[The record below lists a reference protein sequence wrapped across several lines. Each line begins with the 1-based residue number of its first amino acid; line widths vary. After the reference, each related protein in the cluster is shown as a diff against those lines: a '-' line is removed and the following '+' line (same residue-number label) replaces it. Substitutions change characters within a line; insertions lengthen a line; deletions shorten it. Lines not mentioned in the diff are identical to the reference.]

1 MTIPWY
7 RHYRRCNI
15 GHMAR
20 RNRDYIAPALL
31 GVAVGFNYFVHRT
44 GWADTICMNGRRALR
59 TDTPAGK
66 VRAVAASAAFAA
78 WFVPHFI
85 LGPLEED

>member
-1 MTIPWY
+1 MTRP
-7 RHYRRCNI
+7 
-15 GHMAR
+15 A
-20 RNRDYIAPALL
+20 RDYIAPALL

-59 TDTPAGK
+59 TDTTPGK
-66 VRAVAASAAFAA
+66 VVAVIGATSFAT

-85 LGPLEED
+85 FGPLEDVIDDLLEND